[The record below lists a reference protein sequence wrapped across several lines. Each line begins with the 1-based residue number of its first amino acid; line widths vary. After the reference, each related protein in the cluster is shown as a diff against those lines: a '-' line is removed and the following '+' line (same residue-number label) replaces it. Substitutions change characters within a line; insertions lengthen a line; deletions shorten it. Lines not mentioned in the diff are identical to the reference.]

1 VKEYQYYPGCSLQA
15 TGRAYDESLREV
27 FRHLDVKLTEL
38 KDWNCCGATAYMS
51 TDEAQALALAG
62 RNLALADQGTGKD
75 LLTPCAACYL
85 VLNKTQMRLEDNV
98 TTRGQIT
105 GALEKVGLHYSGKA
119 KVRHPLDVFVNDLG
133 LDALKAK
140 VKKPLTDLKV
150 APYYGCQI
158 VRPYALFDSQHDP
171 KTMDRIIEALGA
183 KAVDYPFKTRC
194 CGGSQTGT
202 LPEVGLHLVYM
213 LLKEAKDRGA
223 DVISVVC
230 PLCQF
235 NLDGYQDK
243 VKKVYG
249 LDPIPVVYIT
259 QLMGWAFGI
268 ESRKLGMQRAI
279 VSMRPVMK
287 RSECHV
293 R

>member
-1 VKEYQYYPGCSLQA
+1 
-15 TGRAYDESLREV
+15 V
-27 FRHLDVKLTEL
+27 FARLDIKLTEL
-38 KDWNCCGATAYMS
+38 EDWSCCGATAFMS

-62 RNLALADQGTGKD
+62 RNLALADQEGGAD

-85 VLNKTQMRLEDNV
+85 VLNKTQKRLTDSV
-98 TTRGQIT
+98 TARGQIT
-105 GALEKVGLHYSGKA
+105 GALEKVDLHYSGKT
-119 KVRHPLDVFVNDLG
+119 KVRHPLDVLVNDLG
-133 LDALKAK
+133 LDAIKAK
-140 VKKPLTDLKV
+140 VKTPLTDLKV

-268 ESRKLGMQRAI
+268 ESRKLGMQRTI

-287 RSECHV
+287 RSECHA